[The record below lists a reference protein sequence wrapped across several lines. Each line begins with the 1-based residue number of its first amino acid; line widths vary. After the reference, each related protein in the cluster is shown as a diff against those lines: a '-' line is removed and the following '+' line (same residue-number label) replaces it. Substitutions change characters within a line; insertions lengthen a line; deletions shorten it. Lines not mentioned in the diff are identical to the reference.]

1 MIVVRPLPLV
11 LAIAAVLALGACQKS
26 AMAPGKSAARD
37 GDAREQPADA
47 PKPDRYA
54 AADEADRS
62 RNVRTDSEVASP
74 EPVVM
79 PEELASTAPATVAPM
94 AGQSQP
100 LPSSPPRLVRAAPV
114 SGLAAPTAP
123 PPTGPQDRLGL
134 DKTTDTEKYADLAPN
149 PVIAVAAEPISTFSI
164 DVDTGAYSNARRFL
178 ASGRMPPTDAVRI
191 EEFINYF
198 DYSYPVPNSLDE
210 PFTVSTEIATAPWN
224 GDRWLLQVGLK
235 GFDLPISKIPASN
248 LVFLVDVSG
257 SMQSPEKLPLV
268 KTALNMV
275 IEQMRPQDKIAIV
288 VYAGAAGLLLP
299 STKGSEKDTILA
311 ALDAL
316 AAGGSTNGGEGIK
329 LAYQIARE
337 QLVEGG
343 VNRVILATDGDFNVG
358 MVDQQDL
365 EDLITRERKSGIAL
379 TTLGFGQDNYNDHMA
394 ERLADL
400 GNGNHAYIDTER
412 EARKV
417 LIKEL
422 SANMLT
428 IAKDVK
434 IQIEFNPAVVSEYR
448 LIGYENRMLATE
460 DFNNDTVDAGEIGA
474 GHTVTALY
482 ELTPVGSPA
491 MRLPVSRYGKPDTV
505 AASTPE
511 VAFLKLRYKRPDQD
525 RSRLLEQP
533 VARPSEV
540 GPGSTQLQFAAAVA
554 AFGEALR
561 GGKYL
566 DGFSYAQIGALARA
580 NSAADPFG
588 LQGEFA
594 SLVAKAQS
602 LDEPTT
608 AQISN

>member
-1 MIVVRPLPLV
+1 MIVLRPLPLV
-11 LAIAAVLALGACQKS
+11 VALMSAIALGACTQS
-26 AMAPGKSAARD
+26 TAPPEKTTYREADERQRTEAAEVPQRD
-37 GDAREQPADA
+37 A
-47 PKPDRYA
+47 A
-54 AADEADRS
+54 AADDGRKPKPEAVNEEFAQTTS
-62 RNVRTDSEVASP
+62 DSVA
-74 EPVVM
+74 
-79 PEELASTAPATVAPM
+79 TPATTTA
-94 AGQSQP
+94 QP
-100 LPSSPPRLVRAAPV
+100 LV
-114 SGLAAPTAP
+114 AP
-123 PPTGPQDRLGL
+123 PPPPREPEAKLVTGMVAGAPMPAAPPSGPADRLGL
-134 DKTTDTEKYADLAPN
+134 DQVTDTEKYADIAPN
-149 PVIAVAAEPISTFSI
+149 PVIATAAEPVSTFSI

-178 ASGRMPPTDAVRI
+178 DGGRLPPTDAVRI

-198 DYSYPVPNSLDE
+198 DYSYPTPPKLDQ
-210 PFTVSTEIATAPWN
+210 PFSVSTEVAVAPWN
-224 GDRWLLQVGLK
+224 ADRWLLQVGLK
-235 GFDLPISKIPASN
+235 GYELPIEQLPASN

-268 KTALNMV
+268 KTALSMV
-275 IEQMRPQDKIAIV
+275 ANQMRAQDRIAIV
-288 VYAGAAGLLLP
+288 VYAGAAGLVLP
-299 STKGSEKDTILA
+299 STKGSDKATILA

-329 LAYQIARE
+329 LAYQIAKE
-337 QLVEGG
+337 QMVEGG

-365 EDLITRERKSGIAL
+365 EDLITRERKTGIAL
-379 TTLGFGQDNYNDHMA
+379 TTLGFGQDNYNDQMA

-417 LIKEL
+417 LVKEL

-434 IQIEFNPAVVSEYR
+434 IQIEFNPAVVAEYR

-491 MRLPVSRYGKPDTV
+491 TRLPVLRYSVPGT
-505 AASTPE
+505 AAKGGPE
-511 VAFLKLRYKRPDQD
+511 IAFLKLRYKRPDQD
-525 RSRLLEQP
+525 QSRLVEQV
-533 VARPSEV
+533 VARPDEI
-540 GPGSTQLQFAAAVA
+540 GKGSSQLQFAASVA

-566 DGFSYAQIGALARA
+566 DGFNYSAIANLARA
-580 NSAADPFG
+580 NLGKDAWGMNAEFVELIGKARS
-588 LQGEFA
+588 LSGET
-594 SLVAKAQS
+594 
-602 LDEPTT
+602 ET
-608 AQISN
+608 AQISE

>member
-1 MIVVRPLPLV
+1 MIVTRPMPLV
-11 LAIAAVLALGACQKS
+11 LAIAGILALGACNRS
-26 AMAPGKSAARD
+26 AMSPEKSVERD
-37 GDAREQPADA
+37 ADGQL
-47 PKPDRYA
+47 
-54 AADEADRS
+54 
-62 RNVRTDSEVASP
+62 EVAP
-74 EPVVM
+74 Q
-79 PEELASTAPATVAPM
+79 APAQTPKIEQEAQRRPLADTVTLGNSAP
-94 AGQSQP
+94 AVESRLTP
-100 LPSSPPRLVRAAPV
+100 TLALSPPREPAATKI
-114 SGLAAPTAP
+114 SGGAVGSIALPS
-123 PPTGPQDRLGL
+123 GPQNRAGL
-134 DKTTDTEKYADLAPN
+134 DQITDTERYADVAAN
-149 PVIAVAAEPISTFSI
+149 PVIAAKAEPVSTFSI

-178 ASGRMPPTDAVRI
+178 NSGRLPPTDAVRI

-198 DYSYPVPNSLDE
+198 DYAYPTPNNLDE
-210 PFTVSTEIATAPWN
+210 PFSVSTEVALAPWN
-224 GDRWLLQVGLK
+224 SDRWLLQVGLK
-235 GFDLPISKIPASN
+235 GYELPLSKLPASN

-268 KTALNMV
+268 KTALNMLV
-275 IEQMRPQDKIAIV
+275 KQMRPQDRIAIV
-288 VYAGAAGLLLP
+288 VYAGAAGLVLP
-299 STKGSEKDTILA
+299 STQGSDKASILA

-329 LAYQIARE
+329 LAYQVARE

-365 EDLITRERKSGIAL
+365 EDLITRERQSGIAL
-379 TTLGFGQDNYNDHMA
+379 TTLGFGQDNYNDQMA

-412 EARKV
+412 EAHKV
-417 LIKEL
+417 LVKEL
-422 SANMLT
+422 SANLLT

-434 IQIEFNPAVVSEYR
+434 IQVEFNPAVVAEYR

-491 MRLPVSRYGKPDTV
+491 IRLPDLRYN
-505 AASTPE
+505 ASPAVTKAGTE
-511 VAFLKLRYKRPDQD
+511 IAFLKLRYKRPDQD

-533 VARPSEV
+533 ILPPEAI
-540 GPGSTQLQFAAAVA
+540 GAGSTQLQFAAAVA

-566 DGFSYAQIGALARA
+566 DGFSYAKIAALARSK
-580 NSAADPFG
+580 NGADSYG
-588 LQGEFA
+588 LHAEFVE
-594 SLVAKAQS
+594 LVAKAGTLS
-602 LDEPTT
+602 GTGPAHARIAE
-608 AQISN
+608 